1 MKKRFFR
8 FVRIYLKSTGIWGGG
23 NCNFNAECVKLR
35 WSKTITDIPA
45 CVTESLETII
55 EYVENEVRVSCTEI
69 FSELTDEEENEIFSM
84 IKKYPD
90 LLKTL
95 GTGVILKGEQQV
107 ALQTIIEREGVLG
120 KIKDALTI
128 EKNVI
133 IF

>member
-1 MKKRFFR
+1 M
-8 FVRIYLKSTGIWGGG
+8 
-23 NCNFNAECVKLR
+23 
-35 WSKTITDIPA
+35 
-45 CVTESLETII
+45 